1 MKFSDLTNYLE
12 KIEGI
17 SSRNEM
23 TQVIVDAFAKME
35 GDDISIF
42 AYMLQ
47 GRVAPLFVPVE
58 FNFSEKSLI
67 NFLSEMKKEKLD
79 DLRSKL
85 GDIGLV
91 AETLL
96 KDQKGKGL
104 SVSEV
109 YDYLWKIINTKGTG
123 SVKQK
128 ATYVADV
135 LSKLSPKEAK
145 FFTRMVVG
153 KLRIGV
159 SVKTFV
165 DALSVWVK
173 GDKSLSESINLA
185 YGCDADL
192 GYIAKKV
199 AGNIKDIDKFVN
211 ALEVVPGIALMAK
224 LVEKVDSFEDGFDRL
239 GGRFELQPKYDGLR
253 CQIHKYTQGGIKFKD
268 RQWYEHLEIE
278 DDNLGLFASS
288 AQGDI
293 EVKLFSRNLEDL
305 TEMFPEIVE
314 SAKTLPYEN
323 IILDCEIIGWEARKE
338 AFLSYQDTMTR
349 KRKFAVKTASE
360 SVPVKAFTFDIM
372 FLNGKSL
379 LKEPLEK
386 RIEILSNIDLSKSAG
401 IMLSPMSVVDNLKD
415 LKKQFDAYVKKGL
428 EGIVIKGL
436 DTIYS
441 PGVRNYDWIK
451 IKKSINL
458 ALVDT
463 LDLVVLGYYRGSGKR
478 SDFGIGAILAG
489 IYNEKE
495 DRFESFTKVGTGITD
510 DMFKKIYERLQPI
523 ISKEKPKNV
532 EVEDIL
538 IPDVWVYPEVVMT
551 VKADEISKSRNDTK
565 VAKGYSLRFPRLV
578 EWDRDKSVY
587 DIFRVEDLK

>member
-67 NFLSEMKKEKLD
+67 NLLSEMKKEKLD

-91 AETLL
+91 TETLL

-253 CQIHKYTQGGIKFKD
+253 CQIHKYTQGGIKFED
-268 RQWYEHLEIE
+268 RQWYEHLEI
-278 DDNLGLFASS
+278 
-288 AQGDI
+288 
-293 EVKLFSRNLEDL
+293 
-305 TEMFPEIVE
+305 
-314 SAKTLPYEN
+314 
-323 IILDCEIIGWEARKE
+323 
-338 AFLSYQDTMTR
+338 
-349 KRKFAVKTASE
+349 
-360 SVPVKAFTFDIM
+360 
-372 FLNGKSL
+372 
-379 LKEPLEK
+379 
-386 RIEILSNIDLSKSAG
+386 
-401 IMLSPMSVVDNLKD
+401 
-415 LKKQFDAYVKKGL
+415 
-428 EGIVIKGL
+428 
-436 DTIYS
+436 
-441 PGVRNYDWIK
+441 
-451 IKKSINL
+451 
-458 ALVDT
+458 
-463 LDLVVLGYYRGSGKR
+463 
-478 SDFGIGAILAG
+478 
-489 IYNEKE
+489 
-495 DRFESFTKVGTGITD
+495 
-510 DMFKKIYERLQPI
+510 
-523 ISKEKPKNV
+523 
-532 EVEDIL
+532 
-538 IPDVWVYPEVVMT
+538 
-551 VKADEISKSRNDTK
+551 
-565 VAKGYSLRFPRLV
+565 
-578 EWDRDKSVY
+578 
-587 DIFRVEDLK
+587 